1 MNKAL
6 SPSNLPVKAGS
17 LINLIVYG
25 AEGGLRR
32 RQFLVLK
39 EFDHQ
44 QMLSNIR
51 NQGIVKSEEVLIK
64 LSELLLERSIVQPVD
79 SYTLDLG
86 DLGRPS
92 TALQSYYKHSLN
104 ADSTTLRDMIE
115 HIDSSFY
122 SFKSD
127 EGDLHLLKLQ
137 NGETIA
143 HVQVILQFPNELAS
157 YTMLDL
163 TGPPDADYPETLT
176 EDIQSVITE
185 DLMLKWPLAEV
196 SVTVRIRKSELALA
210 TEALLIRQ

>member
-6 SPSNLPVKAGS
+6 SPNNLPVKAGS
-17 LINLIVYG
+17 LINLIVHG

-157 YTMLDL
+157 YTVLDL

-176 EDIQSVITE
+176 TDIQSAITE
-185 DLMLKWPLAEV
+185 DLMMKWPLAKV
-196 SVTVRIRKSELALA
+196 SVAVRIRKSELALA
-210 TEALLIRQ
+210 TDALLIRQ

>member
-1 MNKAL
+1 VNKAL